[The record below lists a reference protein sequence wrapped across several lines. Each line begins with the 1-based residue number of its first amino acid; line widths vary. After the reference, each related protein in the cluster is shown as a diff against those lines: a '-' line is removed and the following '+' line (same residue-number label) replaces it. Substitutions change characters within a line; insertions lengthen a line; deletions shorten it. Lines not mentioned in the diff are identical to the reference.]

1 MKNIRHITKGD
12 AVDNRMAVST
22 HHKDSIPKSK
32 LSSGSVAD
40 KFPVLLDDRRTIV
53 FITDKS
59 REREIRLRY
68 ALHKG
73 L

>member
-1 MKNIRHITKGD
+1 MKNIRHIKNGD
-12 AVDNRMAVST
+12 SLDNRMAISNHQVKVSR
-22 HHKDSIPKSK
+22 SK

-40 KFPVLLDDRRTIV
+40 KFPVLLDDGRTIV
-53 FITDKS
+53 FIADKS

-68 ALHKG
+68 ALRK